1 MQFVPN
7 KLSSKLASFIIASCN
22 FEGTNNLTQ
31 HILKTLHYDNKTIKE
46 TLILV
51 NEFNTPL
58 TLNRYELKK
67 FINRVSKELIF
78 DYIDLKKSFL
88 KFNNETLE
96 DINIIEKNIRDILD
110 KKEPLTIKDLNIN
123 GSMLSKELKL
133 KPGKEIGLIL
143 NYLLDKVLQNPKLN
157 IYDTLINIAKNKYIT

>member
-1 MQFVPN
+1 M
-7 KLSSKLASFIIASCN
+7 
-22 FEGTNNLTQ
+22 
-31 HILKTLHYDNKTIKE
+31 
-46 TLILV
+46 
-51 NEFNTPL
+51 
-58 TLNRYELKK
+58 
-67 FINRVSKELIF
+67 SKELIF

-157 IYDTLINIAKNKYIT
+157 IYDTLINIAKIKYIT